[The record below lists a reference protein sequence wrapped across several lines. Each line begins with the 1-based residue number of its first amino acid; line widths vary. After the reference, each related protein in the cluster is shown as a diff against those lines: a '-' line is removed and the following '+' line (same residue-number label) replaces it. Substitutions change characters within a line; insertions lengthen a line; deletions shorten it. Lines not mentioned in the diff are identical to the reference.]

1 VVGVAENKRLI
12 ESFFDAGNRGDLDR
26 CLELMDE
33 HVKWTNIGSTKYS
46 GSFLGKQALLND
58 LLGPV
63 FGKLKSGIRSTVEN
77 MVAEDTFVV
86 VQSRGHAETVDG
98 RQYNN
103 TYCHVFSIKD
113 GKISEVTEYMDTE
126 LTSSVFGR

>member
-1 VVGVAENKRLI
+1 MPENKNLI
-12 ESFFDAGNRGDLDR
+12 ESFFRAGNRGDLDR
-26 CLELMDE
+26 CLGLLDE
-33 HVKWTNIGSTKYS
+33 HIKWTNIGSTKYS
-46 GSFLGKQALLND
+46 GTFLGKQALLDD

-63 FGKLKSGIRSTVEN
+63 FGKLKAGISSTVEN
-77 MVAEDTFVV
+77 VVAEHDFVV

-103 TYCHVFSIKD
+103 TYCHVFKIRN

-126 LTSSVFGR
+126 LVSAVLCQ

>member
-1 VVGVAENKRLI
+1 MGVAENKRLI

-26 CLELMDE
+26 CLGLIDE

-46 GSFLGKQALLND
+46 GSFLGKQTLRND

-77 MVAEDTFVV
+77 MVAEDDFVV
-86 VQSRGHAETVDG
+86 AQSRGHAETVEG

-103 TYCHVFSIKD
+103 TYCHVFKIRD

-126 LTSSVFGR
+126 LASSIFGR

>member
-1 VVGVAENKRLI
+1 MGTAENRHLI
-12 ESFFDAGNRGDLDR
+12 ESFFEAGNRGDLDR
-26 CLELMDE
+26 CLGLLDE
-33 HVKWTNIGSTKYS
+33 HVTWTNIGSTKFS
-46 GSFLGKQALLND
+46 GTFVGKQALLRD

-63 FGKLKSGIRSTVEN
+63 FGKLKSGIRSTLQN
-77 MVAEDTFVV
+77 MVAERDFVV

-103 TYCHVFSIKD
+103 TYCHVFRIQA

-126 LTSSVFGR
+126 LAKSVLGA

>member
-1 VVGVAENKRLI
+1 MGVAENKNLI
-12 ESFFDAGNRGDLDR
+12 ESFFHAGNRGDLDR
-26 CLELMDE
+26 CLELVDE
-33 HVKWTNIGSTKYS
+33 HIKWTNIGSTKYS
-46 GSFLGKQALLND
+46 GTFLGKQALIND

-63 FGKLKSGIRSTVEN
+63 FGKLKAGISSTVGN
-77 MVAEDTFVV
+77 VVAEHDFVV

-103 TYCHVFSIKD
+103 TYCHVFKIRN

-126 LTSSVFGR
+126 LVSAVLGQ

>member
-1 VVGVAENKRLI
+1 MGVADNKRLI
-12 ESFFDAGNRGDLDR
+12 HSFFDAGNRGDLDG
-26 CLELMDE
+26 CLGLLDE
-33 HVKWTNIGSTKYS
+33 RVKWTNIGSTKFS
-46 GSFLGKQALLND
+46 GTFVGKEALLKD

-63 FGKLKSGIRSTVEN
+63 FGRLKTGIRSTLEN
-77 MVAEDTFVV
+77 IVAEHDFVV

-103 TYCHVFSIKD
+103 TYCHVFKIEG

-126 LTSSVFGR
+126 LANSVLSR